1 MTFDLALTRYNSDL
15 PIANDSTAQLDDRFI
30 VLVYADNA
38 WHILR
43 EWNNSGSEYVY
54 NAISATGES
63 VNINL
68 SAYYGKKVKI
78 AFYGESTESG
88 GDNDLHID
96 NIVCGTPVE
105 AGEWETVEASESPV
119 VLTGLTL
126 ETPYE
131 VKVQGFCDGDPTE
144 ETEIVSFTTTGLPTQ
159 TIALAEGF
167 NWISAN
173 VEITL
178 DDLKAALVAALPGT
192 TSIKIN
198 SQGNGSTTYNGSTW
212 RGQLRVLD
220 LSQMYM
226 VEVLNGCEI
235 TLEGMPINPAEHPFT
250 VNANN
255 VAWIAFP
262 LSGNMTLTDAF
273 AGFALNQDKVNSQ
286 NSGSATYTG
295 RWRGQLTELE
305 PGKGYIFESKTNEV
319 RTFAFATSKSKAGV
333 QSMQTSDLPLN
344 VKARAPKT
352 VDILIAPKAQG
363 EVISGLKAVLFNKMK

>member
-1 MTFDLALTRYNSDL
+1 
-15 PIANDSTAQLDDRFI
+15 
-30 VLVYADNA
+30 
-38 WHILR
+38 
-43 EWNNSGSEYVY
+43 
-54 NAISATGES
+54 
-63 VNINL
+63 
-68 SAYYGKKVKI
+68 
-78 AFYGESTESG
+78 
-88 GDNDLHID
+88 
-96 NIVCGTPVE
+96 
-105 AGEWETVEASESPV
+105 
-119 VLTGLTL
+119 
-126 ETPYE
+126 
-131 VKVQGFCDGDPTE
+131 
-144 ETEIVSFTTTGLPTQ
+144 
-159 TIALAEGF
+159 
-167 NWISAN
+167 
-173 VEITL
+173 
-178 DDLKAALVAALPGT
+178 
-192 TSIKIN
+192 
-198 SQGNGSTTYNGSTW
+198 
-212 RGQLRVLD
+212 
-220 LSQMYM
+220 MYM

-286 NSGSATYTG
+286 NNGSATYTG